1 MPVPWGYRSGI
12 GGQVNLPLP
21 TREQIKMYVTSPIKE
36 RKKMMD
42 MGKFYVRADGSVRLF
57 VIVEAPGYEKWE
69 NAIRMKF
76 NSTKPI
82 SFPVEMER
90 MAGLQG

>member
-1 MPVPWGYRSGI
+1 MPFVDFDKRYI
-12 GGQVNLPLP
+12 AIALIEDL
-21 TREQIKMYVTSPIKE
+21 II
-36 RKKMMD
+36 
-42 MGKFYVRADGSVRLF
+42 ADGSVRLF
-57 VIVEAPGYEKWE
+57 VIVEVPGYEKWE